1 MAEATEIRV
10 DPANAGQA
18 RAWDGDE
25 GAYWADHAARFD
37 RAVAAYHNTFMAAC
51 GVARG
56 ERVLDI
62 GCGTGQTTRDA
73 AVAARPGPALGMDLS
88 ARMIELARRL
98 AASQDIGNVS
108 FEQADAQIYPF
119 PAESFDVAISRT
131 GTMFFGDPAAAFT
144 NISRALRPRG
154 RLVMLAWQGPGP
166 NEWIREL
173 GGALAAGR
181 DLPAPSPGAP
191 GPFALA
197 DPGRTRTLL
206 AAAGFS
212 DVTLDA
218 LHEPMWFGSDPDDA
232 RRFVLGLMGW
242 MLDGLDGA
250 GRRRALDALSAAVT
264 VHADS
269 DGITFASGAW
279 LIRAVRATR
288 GDPRRPNGEA
298 IR

>member
-1 MAEATEIRV
+1 MAATTMPV

-25 GAYWADHAARFD
+25 GAYWAEHARRFD
-37 RAVAAYHNTFMAAC
+37 RAVAAYHGTFMAAC
-51 GVARG
+51 GIAAG

-73 AVAARPGPALGMDLS
+73 AGAARPGPALGVDLS

-98 AASQDIGNVS
+98 AAGQDIGNAS

-119 PAESFDVAISRT
+119 PAGSFDVAISRT
-131 GTMFFGDPAAAFT
+131 GTMFFGDPAAAFA
-144 NISRALRPRG
+144 NIGRALRPGG

-166 NEWIREL
+166 SEWIREL
-173 GGALAAGR
+173 SGALAAGR
-181 DLPAPSPGAP
+181 DLPAPPPGAP

-197 DPGRTRTLL
+197 DPGRVRTLL
-206 AAAGFS
+206 ASAGFC

-232 RRFVLGLMGW
+232 HRFVLGLMGW
-242 MLDGLDGA
+242 MLDGLDDTA
-250 GRRRALDALSAAVT
+250 RKRALDALRATVT
-264 VHADS
+264 AHAGS

-279 LIRAVRATR
+279 LIRAVRATGGTR
-288 GDPRRPNGEA
+288 
-298 IR
+298 

>member
-1 MAEATEIRV
+1 MTATAMRV
-10 DPANAGQA
+10 DPANAEQA

-25 GAYWADHAARFD
+25 GAYWADHAQHFD
-37 RAVAAYHNTFMAAC
+37 RAVAAYHGTFMAAC
-51 GVARG
+51 GIASG

-73 AVAARPGPALGMDLS
+73 ARAAGPGSALGVDLS

-98 AASQDIGNVS
+98 AAGPDTGNVS
-108 FEQADAQIYPF
+108 FEQADAQICPF
-119 PAESFDVAISRT
+119 GTGSFDVAISRT
-131 GTMFFGDPAAAFT
+131 GTMFFGDPVAAFS
-144 NISRALRPRG
+144 NVGRALSPGG

-181 DLPAPSPGAP
+181 DLPAPPPGAP

-206 AAAGFS
+206 ASAGFC
-212 DVTLDA
+212 DVMLDA

-232 RRFVLGLMGW
+232 HRFVTGLMGW
-242 MLDGLDGA
+242 MLGGLDETGRTRALAALSGTLTAHA
-250 GRRRALDALSAAVT
+250 GR
-264 VHADS
+264 
-269 DGITFASGAW
+269 DGVTFASSAW
-279 LIRAVRATR
+279 LIRAARPTGGTR
-288 GDPRRPNGEA
+288 
-298 IR
+298 